1 MDEKSMITTIY
12 PAVRQFTADTGK
24 ISRDKHYMR
33 TLLEVDVSNALR
45 ELKAMRTRENK
56 VSFLAWFIHI
66 LGTCVA
72 NHPPIDGVRQGKRKV
87 ISFKDVDISTI
98 VEKQVEGVGVPIP
111 LVLRD
116 VNHQSIQQVE
126 QSIRS
131 AIEQKVESEGNYVL
145 GEKKGDRLMRL
156 AAAVPQWIR
165 LFFMRVFMLNN
176 PKRLKA
182 MMGTVMVTSLG
193 MRGNLTG
200 WIIPTSM
207 HPLSI
212 GIGSLSKKAAIY
224 KGEIQKRDILHL
236 TIAIDHDVVDG
247 MPALR
252 FVDELMTMIEMG
264 TGLDSA

>member
-1 MDEKSMITTIY
+1 MDDKSMIKTIY

-33 TLLEVDVSNALR
+33 TLLEVDVSNALQK
-45 ELKAMRTRENK
+45 LKAMRTRENK

-66 LGTCVA
+66 LGACVA
-72 NHPPIDGVRQGKRKV
+72 NHPPIDGVRQGKRSV

-116 VNHQSIQQVE
+116 VNHQPIQQIE

-131 AIEQKVESEGNYVL
+131 AVEQKVESEGNYVL
-145 GEKKGDRLMRL
+145 GKKKSDWLMRL
-156 AAAVPQWIR
+156 ATAVPQWMR
-165 LFFMRVFMLNN
+165 LFFMRVFVLNN

-182 MMGTVMVTSLG
+182 MMGTVIVTSLG

-252 FVDELMTMIEMG
+252 FVDELVSMMERG
-264 TGLDSA
+264 AGLDSA